1 MKAKYLAMFD
11 SLADAVNFEEAVLA
25 AIGESMPDNSENY
38 WQWLIDQ
45 YLAS

>member
-25 AIGESMPDNSENY
+25 AVGESKPANTDNY
-38 WQWLIDQ
+38 WRWLIDQ